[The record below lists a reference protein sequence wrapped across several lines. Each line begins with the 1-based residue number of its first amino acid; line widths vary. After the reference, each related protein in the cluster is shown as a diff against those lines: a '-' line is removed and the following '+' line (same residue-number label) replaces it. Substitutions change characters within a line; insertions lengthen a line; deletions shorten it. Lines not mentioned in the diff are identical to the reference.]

1 MLKLVSLSLLSTPAK
16 LSLLLKTIHH
26 QIVDAV
32 HFSLLVNDSV
42 EGNQVIMGPISPT
55 YKPAITGRPKL
66 RTVSSKR
73 TDEKESILS
82 NMKP

>member
-1 MLKLVSLSLLSTPAK
+1 M
-16 LSLLLKTIHH
+16 KTIDH

-66 RTVSSKR
+66 RTVSLKR
-73 TDEKESILS
+73 TDEKRVNPIQCNPNSFVKSLISTRPSPFLIA
-82 NMKP
+82 